1 VIVVVGL
8 SHREAP
14 LEVRER
20 LAVDKET
27 VSELLRGLLD
37 GADVTEALCVS
48 TCNRMEIY
56 AVAKSAGAAD
66 AATTARNVAKALDD
80 LARRNGAP
88 GVASSLKTHVGGEA
102 VRHLFRVASSLDS
115 LVVGEPQILG
125 QVKDAFEVAK
135 EVGGIGKFLERAMS
149 RALHVAKRVRS
160 ETAVGEGQ
168 VSVSSAAVDLARQI
182 FGDLSGRVALLL
194 GAGEMAE
201 AAAKLLVKTGAKL
214 LVVNRSPDRAAELA
228 AEFGGTAIPW
238 ADLTSALVKA
248 DVVVTSTAA
257 QGFVVT
263 RAMTVQAMKARKGRS
278 LFFIDIAVPR
288 DVEPSVNDLDNV
300 YVYDI
305 DNLSNVVAETM
316 RDRQSEAGRAEA
328 LVDHE
333 AANFESWAESR
344 NMTGTIVA
352 LRAKVRASLAGE
364 LEKSLSGRL
373 KHLGD
378 ADRKA
383 LESMIDASV
392 NKLLHA
398 PTSRIKALAGDPQ
411 GDELVKALHHL
422 FDLEE
427 IVRQVAEP
435 AKPATDGAEVVA
447 GEADPVPL
455 ARGEK
460 AVGG

>member
-20 LAVDKET
+20 LAVEKD
-27 VSELLRGLLD
+27 VVADLLRSLL
-37 GADVTEALCVS
+37 GGPSVAEALCVS

-56 AVAKSAGAAD
+56 AVAKSASDAD
-66 AATTARNVAKALDD
+66 AAATARDVGKALDD

-88 GVASSLKTHVGGEA
+88 GVAASLKTYMGGAA

-135 EVGGIGKFLERAMS
+135 DAGGIGKFLERAMS
-149 RALHVAKRVRS
+149 RALHVAKRVRT
-160 ETAVGEGQ
+160 ETAIGEGQ
-168 VSVSSAAVDLARQI
+168 VSVSSAAIDLARQI
-182 FGDLSGRVALLL
+182 FGDLSGRVALLV

-201 AAAKLLVKTGAKL
+201 SAAKLLVKTGAKL

-238 ADLTSALVKA
+238 GEMASALVKS

-263 RAMTVQAMKARKGRS
+263 RAMTAQAMKARKGRS

-333 AANFESWAESR
+333 ASNFETWAEAR

-352 LRAKVRASLAGE
+352 LRAKVRASLAVE

-373 KHLGD
+373 KHLSD

-383 LESMIDASV
+383 LESMLEAAV

-427 IVRQVAEP
+427 IVRQVDDAAKSHPSGGAPEAQAEDAEP
-435 AKPATDGAEVVA
+435 ASKK
-447 GEADPVPL
+447 
-455 ARGEK
+455 K
-460 AVGG
+460 ALGG

>member
-20 LAVDKET
+20 LAVDKDG
-27 VSELLRGLLD
+27 VSELLRALLD
-37 GADVTEALCVS
+37 GPAVAEALCVS

-56 AVAKSAGAAD
+56 AVSKTGDAT
-66 AATTARNVAKALDD
+66 AATREVGRVLDD
-80 LARRNGAP
+80 LARRNGVPGIAP
-88 GVASSLKTHVGGEA
+88 HLKTHVGGEA

-125 QVKDAFEVAK
+125 QVKDAFDVAK
-135 EVGGIGKFLERAMS
+135 DAGGVGKFLERAMN
-149 RALHVAKRVRS
+149 RALHVAKRVRT
-160 ETAVGEGQ
+160 ETAIGEGQ
-168 VSVSSAAVDLARQI
+168 VSISSAAVDLAKQI
-182 FGDLSGRVALLL
+182 FGDLSGRVAMLV

-214 LVVNRSPDRAAELA
+214 LVVNRSPQRASELA
-228 AEFGGTAIPW
+228 EEFGGSAMAW
-238 ADLTSALVKA
+238 ADLPTALVKA
-248 DVVVTSTAA
+248 DVVVTSTSAH
-257 QGFVVT
+257 GFVVS
-263 RAMTVQAMKARKGRS
+263 RSMTMQAMKARKGRS

-333 AANFESWAESR
+333 ASNFESWAEAR
-344 NMTGTIVA
+344 NLTGTIVA
-352 LRAKVRASLAGE
+352 LRAKVRASLTAE

-373 KHLGD
+373 KHLNET
-378 ADRKA
+378 DRKA
-383 LESMIDASV
+383 LETMLEAAT

-411 GDELVKALHHL
+411 GDDLVKALHHL

-427 IVRQVAEP
+427 MVRQVDDAAKPQLAADLVGAPAAVVEP
-435 AKPATDGAEVVA
+435 AAPK
-447 GEADPVPL
+447 
-455 ARGEK
+455 K
-460 AVGG
+460 ALGG

>member
-20 LAVDKET
+20 LAIDKEA
-27 VSELLRGLLD
+27 VSDLLRALLD
-37 GADVTEALCVS
+37 GPAVSEALCVS

-56 AVAKSAGAAD
+56 AVSKTAD
-66 AATTARNVAKALDD
+66 ATAATKEVAKVLDD
-80 LARRNGAP
+80 LARRNGVP
-88 GVASSLKTHVGGEA
+88 GIASHLRTHVAGDA

-115 LVVGEPQILG
+115 MVVGEPQILG
-125 QVKDAFEVAK
+125 QVKDAFDLAK
-135 EVGGIGKFLERAMS
+135 EAGGIGKFLERAMS
-149 RALHVAKRVRS
+149 RALHVAKRVRT
-160 ETAVGEGQ
+160 ETAIGEGQ
-168 VSVSSAAVDLARQI
+168 VSVSSAAVDLAKQI
-182 FGDLSGRVALLL
+182 FGDLSGCSALLL

-214 LVVNRSPDRAAELA
+214 LVVNRSPERASELA
-228 AEFGGTAIPW
+228 AEFGGSAMAW
-238 ADLTSALVKA
+238 AELPGALVKA
-248 DVVVTSTAA
+248 DVVVTSTSA

-263 RAMTVQAMKARKGRS
+263 RAMTAQVMKARKGRS

-316 RDRQSEAGRAEA
+316 RDRQSEAGRAES

-333 AANFESWAESR
+333 ASNFESWAEAR

-352 LRAKVRASLAGE
+352 LRAKVRASLTAE

-383 LESMIDASV
+383 LETMLEAAT

-427 IVRQVAEP
+427 MVRQVDDA
-435 AKPATDGAEVVA
+435 AKPQPASDRVSAPQATAEAVA
-447 GEADPVPL
+447 PK
-455 ARGEK
+455 K
-460 AVGG
+460 ALGG